1 MNKVVKKM
9 EEAIADVND
18 GATIAVAGFFACGV
32 PRLLLRAL
40 IAKKVKNLTLTCG
53 CGPLVGASDELRQLV
68 LNHQLKKVIDSY
80 GLFRSATKGR
90 QDPFEQA
97 VRKGEIELEVVPMG
111 TLAERYRAAA
121 AGIPA
126 IYVPTGVGSVMEKM
140 VVTNIIKNR
149 VPKET
154 REFDGRRYILEY
166 ALKPDFAFVHA
177 FKGDYEGN
185 LRYAKTARNFN
196 PVMASAANV
205 TIAEVENIVEPGQI
219 DGDDVHT
226 PGVYVKRVVPVER
239 ISFAVT
245 ID

>member
-1 MNKVVKKM
+1 MNKVYEKI

-18 GATIAVAGFFACGV
+18 GATIAIAGFFACGV

-68 LNHQLKKVIDSY
+68 LNKQLKKVIDSY

-121 AGIPA
+121 AGVPA
-126 IYVPTGVGSVMEKM
+126 VYLPTGVGSMMEKM
-140 VVTNIIKNR
+140 VVTNIVNHR
-149 VPKET
+149 APKET
-154 REFDGRRYILEY
+154 REFNGKKYILEY
-166 ALKPDFAFVHA
+166 ALQPDFAFVHA
-177 FKGDYEGN
+177 FKGDTEGN
-185 LRYAKTARNFN
+185 LRYSKTARNFN
-196 PVMASAANV
+196 PVMAAAAKC
-205 TIAEVENIVEPGQI
+205 TIAEVENVVEPGQI

-226 PGVYVKRVVPVER
+226 PGPYVKRIVPHQLCGDNRLE
-239 ISFAVT
+239 
-245 ID
+245 

>member
-1 MNKVVKKM
+1 MNKVYEKI

-32 PRLLLRAL
+32 PRMLLRAL
-40 IAKKVKNLTLTCG
+40 IAKRVKNLTLTCG
-53 CGPLVGASDELRQLV
+53 CGPLVGASDELRQMV
-68 LNHQLKKVIDSY
+68 LNKQIKKVIDSY
-80 GLFRSATKGR
+80 GLFRSATKGS
-90 QDPFEQA
+90 QDQFEQA

-126 IYVPTGVGSVMEKM
+126 LFLPTGIGSVMEKT
-140 VVTNIIKNR
+140 VVTNIVKNR
-149 VPKET
+149 TPKET
-154 REFDGRRYILEY
+154 REFNGQKFILEY

-177 FKGDYEGN
+177 FKGDTEGN
-185 LRYAKTARNFN
+185 LRYSKTARNFN
-196 PVMASAANV
+196 PVMASAAKT
-205 TIAEVENIVEPGQI
+205 TIAEVENVVEPGQI
-219 DGDDVHT
+219 DGDDIHT
-226 PGVYVKRVVPVER
+226 PGVYVKRVVPVPR

>member
-1 MNKVVKKM
+1 M

-18 GATIAVAGFFACGV
+18 SATIAIAGFFACGV

-68 LNHQLKKVIDSY
+68 LNNQIKKVIDSY

-121 AGIPA
+121 AGVPA
-126 IYVPTGVGSVMEKM
+126 VYLPTGVGSMMEKM
-140 VVTNIIKNR
+140 VVTNIVKHR
-149 VPKET
+149 TPKET
-154 REFDGRRYILEY
+154 REFNGKKYILEY
-166 ALKPDFAFVHA
+166 ALQPDFAFVHA
-177 FKGDYEGN
+177 FKGDTEGN
-185 LRYAKTARNFN
+185 LRYSKTARNFN
-196 PVMASAANV
+196 PVMAAAAKC
-205 TIAEVENIVEPGQI
+205 TIAEVENVVEPGQI

-226 PGVYVKRVVPVER
+226 PGIYVKRIVPVPR

>member
-1 MNKVVKKM
+1 MNKVYEKI
-9 EEAIADVND
+9 EEAIADIND
-18 GATIAVAGFFACGV
+18 GATIAIAGFFACGV

-53 CGPLVGASDELRQLV
+53 CGPLVGASDELRQMV
-68 LNHQLKKVIDSY
+68 LNKQLKKVIDSY

-121 AGIPA
+121 AGVPA
-126 IYVPTGVGSVMEKM
+126 VYLPTGVGSMMEKM
-140 VVTNIIKNR
+140 VVTNILNHR
-149 VPKET
+149 APKET
-154 REFDGRRYILEY
+154 REFNGKKYILEY
-166 ALKPDFAFVHA
+166 ALQPDFAFVHA
-177 FKGDYEGN
+177 FKGDTEGN
-185 LRYAKTARNFN
+185 LRYSKTARNFN
-196 PVMASAANV
+196 PVMAAAAKC
-205 TIAEVENIVEPGQI
+205 TIAEVENVVEPGQI

-226 PGVYVKRVVPVER
+226 PGPYVKRIVPVPR